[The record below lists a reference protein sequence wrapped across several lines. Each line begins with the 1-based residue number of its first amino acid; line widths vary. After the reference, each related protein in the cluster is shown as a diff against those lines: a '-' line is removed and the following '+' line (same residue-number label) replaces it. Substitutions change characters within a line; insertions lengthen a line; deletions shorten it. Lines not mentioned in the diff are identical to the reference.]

1 MRRLALNLL
10 ILLVL
15 SCAIFPPR
23 EQPDKESAEKVRED
37 MLSEIRTLALGGD
50 YRELRRAG
58 KSFLSRYAD
67 DEALDDVRL
76 LVAMADIELGFF
88 DEATETLSPLIERV
102 GTDRER
108 GRAHELMAHVQR
120 AKGRFGDAAVSLLG
134 SLASDLDESQREE
147 VMELLRETVDL
158 LSPDQL
164 NSISK
169 SHGASPGIELVLEA
183 ALSYARASQD
193 TAAARE
199 IAAELEKLHRDEQP
213 VGKPFEEGVEIA
225 TTTGE
230 GADDAVRYSIG
241 VLCPLGGRYAPLGEE
256 FLKGASIALK
266 EARKRGVSGV
276 ELVVGDTRGA
286 PLAARTV
293 TERLIHAERVA
304 ALVGCVLSSSTI
316 AAAQAAEYNRTVLL
330 SPVATEEGIAEI
342 GEWIFQTGSDVEME
356 VTALARIAAVEL
368 GLRRIAYLA
377 VDGLRS
383 RYIGDLFG
391 REVNLRGSEVCI
403 YAYYPEGSTD
413 FHQTIRT
420 VREAAPEGLFIASDV
435 EDLILILPQLSFYEF
450 GVQLLGL
457 STWNSKRL
465 LRMAGRD
472 MEGAVFPGHAGSQ
485 RDEEQFMAAV
495 ALVDASVDETNP
507 FIIGGY
513 KGVRTVLSAL
523 ERSADGGA
531 VLRDELARS
540 LYYRRHPYIE
550 LLSGGGIPFYTV
562 RNERLELYTTLR
574 AEH

>member
-1 MRRLALNLL
+1 MRRLASNLL
-10 ILLVL
+10 VLLML
-15 SCAIFPPR
+15 SCAIFPPTER
-23 EQPDKESAEKVRED
+23 PDTESAEETRED
-37 MLSEIRTLALGGD
+37 ALTEIRTLALGGD
-50 YRELRRAG
+50 YKELRRAG

-67 DEALDDVRL
+67 DAALDDVRL
-76 LVAMADIELGFF
+76 LVASADIELGFF
-88 DEATETLSPLIERV
+88 DEATEILSPLISRE
-102 GTDRER
+102 GTDREK
-108 GRAHELMAHVQR
+108 GRAHVLMAHVHK

-134 SLASDLDESQREE
+134 SLTSDLDESQHEE
-147 VMELLRETVDL
+147 VMELLRETVGL
-158 LSPDQL
+158 LSRDQL

-169 SHGASPGIELVLEA
+169 SHGTSPGIELVLEA

-199 IAAELEKLHRDEQP
+199 IIAELEKLHRDEP
-213 VGKPFEEGVEIA
+213 AVDLPFEEGVTIA
-225 TTTGE
+225 ATIGE

-266 EARKRGVSGV
+266 EARERGVHGV

-293 TERLIHAERVA
+293 TERLISAERVA
-304 ALVGCVLSSSTI
+304 ALVGCVMSSSTI
-316 AAAQAAEYNRTVLL
+316 AAAQVAEYNQTVLL
-330 SPVATEEGIAEI
+330 SPVATEEGITEI
-342 GEWIFQTGSDVEME
+342 GEWIFQTGSDIEME

-368 GLRRIAYLA
+368 GLERIAFLA
-377 VDGLRS
+377 VDGFRS

-391 REVNLRGSEVCI
+391 REVTLRGSEVCI

-420 VREAAPEGLFIASDV
+420 LRQAAPEGLFIASDV

-485 RDEEQFMAAV
+485 RDEEQFMDAV
-495 ALVDASVDETNP
+495 VLVDASVDETNP

-523 ERSADGGA
+523 EQSAGGGA

-540 LYYRRHPYIE
+540 LYHRQHLYIE

-562 RNERLELYTTLR
+562 RNERLELYTTLQI
-574 AEH
+574 EH